1 MTKKELKMARPK
13 KNKKVCK
20 VPEVRT
26 FTSSDEND
34 NVITMTVEEYEVIRL
49 MDSKGLKQEE
59 CSLQMNVSRP
69 TIQILYVNARKKV
82 AEFLTKGGT
91 LRIEGGSY
99 NVCENGGEDCD
110 CILCQS
116 K

>member
-1 MTKKELKMARPK
+1 MARPR

-20 VPEVRT
+20 EPEVRV

-59 CSLQMNVSRP
+59 CSIQMNVSRP

-82 AEFLTKGGT
+82 AEFLTQGGT

-99 NVCENGGEDCD
+99 NVCENSTEGCD
-110 CILCQS
+110 CTICHV